1 MIQCIIMSRPPP
13 PLSKARTMCLPAR
26 PSLRSRAA
34 DLIGV
39 GLSLACLVH
48 CLALPLL
55 LLAAPALSAWLS
67 LPESFHAVIL
77 LLAAPAAALALADG
91 RRHHG
96 HRYPVAAALVGLALL
111 AAGLAA
117 HEGWVGGL
125 DPETG
130 DRLFTTMGA
139 LALASAHIVNWRL
152 RHAKG

>member
-1 MIQCIIMSRPPP
+1 
-13 PLSKARTMCLPAR
+13 MCLPAR

-77 LLAAPAAALALADG
+77 LLAAPAAALALAED
-91 RRHHG
+91 RRHHR
-96 HRYPVAAALVGLALL
+96 HCYPVAAAPIGLALL

-152 RHAKG
+152 RHAQG

>member
-96 HRYPVAAALVGLALL
+96 HRYPVAAALVGLARQLAIAARERLTPPARLARLSLCQCRLTRTNPCVNVPLL
-111 AAGLAA
+111 
-117 HEGWVGGL
+117 
-125 DPETG
+125 
-130 DRLFTTMGA
+130 FNKGA
-139 LALASAHIVNWRL
+139 
-152 RHAKG
+152 

>member
-67 LPESFHAVIL
+67 L
-77 LLAAPAAALALADG
+77 